1 MHPDKVTKGKGKEE
15 NIAAGIDYY
24 FVQRGKKSQTISWA
38 SSQGAALQQYI
49 GGCSKKKKKRGKYA
63 GAEKFL
69 PRRRRSLSR
78 AAREGEIAIEKQEA
92 GENEAPL

>member
-1 MHPDKVTKGKGKEE
+1 MHPDKVTKEKGKEE

-24 FVQRGKKSQTISWA
+24 SVQRGKKSQTISWA
-38 SSQGAALQQYI
+38 SSQGAALQYI
-49 GGCSKKKKKRGKYA
+49 GGCSKKGKKRGKYA

-78 AAREGEIAIEKQEA
+78 AEREGEIAIEKQEA